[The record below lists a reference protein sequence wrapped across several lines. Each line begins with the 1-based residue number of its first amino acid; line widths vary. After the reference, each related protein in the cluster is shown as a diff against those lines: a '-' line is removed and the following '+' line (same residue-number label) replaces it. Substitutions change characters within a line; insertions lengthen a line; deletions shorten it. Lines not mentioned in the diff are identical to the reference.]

1 MRISD
6 WSSDVCSSDLL
17 DPDEPIARLQRGDGI
32 PAGKRMILDRDMLM
46 RTMAFCCPG
55 LIAQHIARSLAE
67 IGPWCPDR
75 SLFLARPPGH
85 AAENLLYDIFRIF
98 MPLPSR
104 EIGRGE
110 CRERWFQ

>member
-75 SLFLARPPGH
+75 RSEERRGGK
-85 AAENLLYDIFRIF
+85 ECVSTCSSRWW
-98 MPLPSR
+98 PSH
-104 EIGRGE
+104 
-110 CRERWFQ
+110 